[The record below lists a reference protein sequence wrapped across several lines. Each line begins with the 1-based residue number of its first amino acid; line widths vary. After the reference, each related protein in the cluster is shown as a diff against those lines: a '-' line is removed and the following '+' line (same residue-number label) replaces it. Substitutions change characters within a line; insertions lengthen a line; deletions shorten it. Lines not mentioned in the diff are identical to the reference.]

1 MIKFSIEDLD
11 VVINTSESSLVQMLA
26 LQLKDVLKN
35 SPDNVPESI
44 KDKLI
49 TVGDLVEDNDE
60 YCQYVWKVCLN
71 FIFK

>member
-1 MIKFSIEDLD
+1 MSKFNIEDLD
-11 VVINTSESSLVQMLA
+11 EVISNSESSLVQMLA

-44 KDKLI
+44 KDKLV
-49 TVGDLVEDNDE
+49 TVGDMVEDNDE
-60 YCQYVWKVCLN
+60 YCQDVWKVCLD